1 MAITDQVVNI
11 KYRKGKSIAL
21 EASGTLKVS
30 YHTRYQ
36 KGHRDLDGAPHLDV
50 DIRTFSD
57 HLFSLQVPTQLLSLP
72 AYHHAYL
79 LQEVSN
85 TLAMHLDVDPLIN
98 YFMALHIASQA
109 TDLLTQA
116 HPFGYSITAEIELL
130 DTEKLGT
137 DNDDEDGED
146 FGTCSVCLED
156 FSSTVGS
163 TIVKTDCAHFYH
175 ESCIL
180 PWLMRQGTCP
190 TCRSRICE

>member
-21 EASGTLKVS
+21 EASGTLQVY

-36 KGHRDLDGAPHLDV
+36 KGHRDLDGALHLDV
-50 DIRTFSD
+50 DIRTFSE
-57 HLFSLQVPTQLLSLP
+57 HLFSLQVPTRLLSLP

-85 TLAMHLDVDPLIN
+85 TLAMHLDVDPQIN
-98 YFMALHIASQA
+98 YFVALHIASQA
-109 TDLLTQA
+109 TDLLTKA
-116 HPFGYSITAEIELL
+116 HPFGYSIAAEIELV
-130 DTEKLGT
+130 DIEKLGT

-163 TIVKTDCAHFYH
+163 KMVVTDCSHFYH

-180 PWLMRQGTCP
+180 PWLMRQNTCP
-190 TCRSRICE
+190 TCRSRIFE

>member
-36 KGHRDLDGAPHLDV
+36 KSHQDLDGALHLDV

-57 HLFSLQVPTQLLSLP
+57 HMFSLQVPTQLLSLP

-85 TLAMHLDVDPLIN
+85 TLAMHLDVDPQIN
-98 YFMALHIASQA
+98 HFMALHIASQA
-109 TDLLTQA
+109 TDLLTKA
-116 HPFGYSITAEIELL
+116 HPFGYSIAAEIELL
-130 DTEKLGT
+130 HIEKLGT